1 MHGTIGL
8 TAIDCHLK
16 RRKSYMKVVREQAF
30 CIISTT
36 NNREGINQTNRL
48 FDTTTNKLIIIL
60 FIVITLLVL
69 YMTIK
74 LAVVASPLSTQ
85 Q

>member
-8 TAIDCHLK
+8 MAIDCHLK

-36 NNREGINQTNRL
+36 NNLEGINQPSLRYLGT
-48 FDTTTNKLIIIL
+48 
-60 FIVITLLVL
+60 
-69 YMTIK
+69 
-74 LAVVASPLSTQ
+74 
-85 Q
+85 